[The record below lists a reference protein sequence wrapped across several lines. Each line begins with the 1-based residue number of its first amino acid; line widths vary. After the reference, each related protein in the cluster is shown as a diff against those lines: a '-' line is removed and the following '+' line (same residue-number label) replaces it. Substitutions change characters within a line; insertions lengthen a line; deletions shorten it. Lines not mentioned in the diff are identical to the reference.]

1 MTEFSDIKEAPY
13 DQYTLSSGKV
23 NLGNKDTKEFEQVT
37 GMAMLFKVM
46 FPFSPILSTTTKYL
60 SLEGLPHYHYPH
72 SPYFCEVDSQL
83 ATRNT
88 GKYTQGRSAT
98 V

>member
-1 MTEFSDIKEAPY
+1 MK
-13 DQYTLSSGKV
+13 G
-23 NLGNKDTKEFEQVT
+23 FEQVT
-37 GMAMLFKVM
+37 GMTTLFKVM
-46 FPFSPILSTTTKYL
+46 FPFSPILSTTKHL

-72 SPYFCEVDSQL
+72 SPYFYQENSQL
-83 ATRNT
+83 ATGNT

>member
-1 MTEFSDIKEAPY
+1 MKGY
-13 DQYTLSSGKV
+13 
-23 NLGNKDTKEFEQVT
+23 EQVT
-37 GMAMLFKVM
+37 GMTMLFKVM
-46 FPFSPILSTTTKYL
+46 FPFIPILSTTTKHL

-72 SPYFCEVDSQL
+72 SQYFCEENSQL

-88 GKYTQGRSAT
+88 GKYTQGRSTT

>member
-1 MTEFSDIKEAPY
+1 MKG
-13 DQYTLSSGKV
+13 L
-23 NLGNKDTKEFEQVT
+23 EQVM

-46 FPFSPILSTTTKYL
+46 FPFSPILSTTTKLL

-72 SPYFCEVDSQL
+72 CPYFCEESSQL

>member
-1 MTEFSDIKEAPY
+1 MK
-13 DQYTLSSGKV
+13 G
-23 NLGNKDTKEFEQVT
+23 FEQVM

-46 FPFSPILSTTTKYL
+46 FPFSPILSTTTKLL
-60 SLEGLPHYHYPH
+60 SLEGLQHYHYPH
-72 SPYFCEVDSQL
+72 SPYFCEESSQI

-88 GKYTQGRSAT
+88 GKYTQGRSVT